1 MRYRALGV
9 LTFSLLVLAA
19 CARPSSSGSPGGQ
32 PANSSPA
39 SSATSAPDSGAA
51 TAPASGATTAPAGSA
66 AAGAAA
72 VAADPTPWPAGAPR
86 TPLKVGLNAF
96 SASLA
101 PLWLAKDAGIFD
113 KYGFDVEFVTLQSS
127 SQVAKVMASGEIP
140 IAISAAAGVVDA
152 ALAGDDQ
159 ILISGF
165 QNDMNFWVYGRPEIH
180 SVADLRGKKAGA
192 TRIGSGAHLGLLE
205 MLRKNNLQPDRDVAV
220 LQIGGAAEVY
230 GALSA
235 GAIDAGILSIPY
247 NFQAQDSGLNLI
259 WDVSAQHFPYLQNGA
274 ATTRSYL
281 QRNPDLVGRF
291 MMAHVE
297 GLARVHQD
305 RAATIDVLAK
315 YLRNDDRE
323 LMARTYDLI
332 EPLFEKVPYPTAA
345 SIQTVIDQRAETTNP
360 EARQL
365 TPAQVSDDSIL
376 RELEAAG
383 FVDRLY
389 GASGAGARQ

>member
-1 MRYRALGV
+1 MRYRALA
-9 LTFSLLVLAA
+9 LPIILLFALAA
-19 CARPSSSGSPGGQ
+19 CASPSSTGGASRQ
-32 PANSSPA
+32 PAASEPA
-39 SSATSAPDSGAA
+39 SA
-51 TAPASGATTAPAGSA
+51 TAGGATTAPASA
-66 AAGAAA
+66 
-72 VAADPTPWPAGAPR
+72 VSADPTPWPAGAPR
-86 TPLKVGLNAF
+86 TSLKVGLNAF

-101 PLWLAKDAGIFD
+101 PLWLAKDAGIFE

-159 ILISGF
+159 VLISGF
-165 QNDMNFWVYGRPEIH
+165 QNNMNFWVYGRPEIH

-205 MLRKNNLQPDRDVAV
+205 MLQKNNLQPDRDVAV
-220 LQIGGAAEVY
+220 LQIGGASEVY

-281 QRNPDLVGRF
+281 ERNPDVVRRF

-305 RAATIDVLAK
+305 RAATIEVLGK

-323 LMARTYDLI
+323 LMGRTYDLI
-332 EPLFEKVPYPTAA
+332 EPLLEKVPYPTAA
-345 SIQTVIDQRAETTNP
+345 SIQTVIDQRAESGQP
-360 EARQL
+360 EARQI
-365 TPAQVSDDSIL
+365 TPAQVSDDTIL

-389 GASGAGARQ
+389 GGASGGARQ